1 MKFNTRKLKV
11 TLPSD
16 CEVRLIREFAAPRQL
31 VFDANTKPEMLK
43 RWLFGPD
50 GWSMS
55 VCEIDL
61 RVGGKYR
68 YVWRHADGREFGTGG
83 KFLEIVPPE
92 KIVSTEQFE
101 GALDQGEAVNT
112 IEFTEHA
119 GKTTVTLTMRF
130 PSKQV
135 RDDAIKSGMNQ
146 GIETGY
152 ARLEKIFA
160 ASGGHTATTKG
171 SKRS

>member
-1 MKFNTRKLKV
+1 MKLNTGKLKV

-16 CEVRLIREFAAPRQL
+16 CEVRLVRVFAAPRQL

-68 YVWRHADGREFGTGG
+68 YVWRHQDGREFGTGG
-83 KFLEIVPPE
+83 KFVVIAPPE
-92 KIVSTEQFE
+92 KIVSTEQPDWAP
-101 GALDQGEAVNT
+101 GQGESFNT
-112 IEFTEHA
+112 LEFAEKA

-130 PSKQV
+130 PSKEV
-135 RDDAIKSGMNQ
+135 RDAAIKSGMNE
-146 GIETGY
+146 GIEVGY
-152 ARLEKIFA
+152 ARLDTIFA
-160 ASGGHTATTKG
+160 ASEPTAIKGG
-171 SKRS
+171 KRP

>member
-1 MKFNTRKLKV
+1 MKLNTGKLKV

-16 CEVRLIREFAAPRQL
+16 CEVRLTRVFAAPRSL

-50 GWSMS
+50 GWSMA

-68 YVWRHADGREFGTGG
+68 YVWRHTDGREFASGG
-83 KFLEIVPPE
+83 KFLEITPPE
-92 KIVSTEQFE
+92 KIVSTERFE
-101 GALDQGEAVNT
+101 GAMDSGEAVNT
-112 IEFTEHA
+112 LEFTERD

-130 PSKQV
+130 PSKEA
-135 RDDAIKSGMNQ
+135 RDGAIQSGMNE
-146 GIETGY
+146 GIELGY
-152 ARLEKIFA
+152 ARLDKILA
-160 ASGGHTATTKG
+160 TGG
-171 SKRS
+171 KRP